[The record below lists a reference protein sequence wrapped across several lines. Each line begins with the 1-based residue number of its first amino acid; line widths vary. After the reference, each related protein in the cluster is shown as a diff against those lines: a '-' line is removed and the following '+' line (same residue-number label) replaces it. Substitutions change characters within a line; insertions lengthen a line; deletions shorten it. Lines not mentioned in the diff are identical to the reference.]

1 MERAAADHLAGLDPG
16 PLEAA
21 GLRREDKGPIQA
33 LHWRGAADEASAE
46 ALAREIADAAARA
59 GLEPHWGRKVLE
71 LRPPGGGGKAA
82 AVSALIESGEGITA
96 AAYAGDD
103 RTDLDAF
110 RRLRQMRDSGRLARA
125 ICVGIASEEG
135 PAEIR
140 EEADLEVSRPGRVDR
155 DPPRAG
161 ELRCRSPICCAPRCC
176 SPPPRRPRLGAI
188 TAIAAGRSD
197 DTRTITVAAV
207 WWAIAVVA
215 GLYLGRPQRAADGVR
230 DALAAARTATSLPPE
245 SPSRIALAR
254 LWPVGVT
261 ALIAGGL
268 GLFFPQSRRDR
279 RRLRPAGRARLADPR
294 GGGARRRAARRNPLL
309 RRADL
314 RPSPDCAY
322 QDARAS
328 AGTGHPPATRPRLHQ
343 RRAEVSRR
351 GTRSSTRRPRACA
364 AP

>member
-33 LHWRGAADEASAE
+33 LHWRGAADQASAE

-125 ICVGIASEEG
+125 ICVGIVSEEG

-140 EEADLEVSRPGRVDR
+140 EEADLEISGPGEWIAILR
-155 DPPRAG
+155 
-161 ELRCRSPICCAPRCC
+161 ELGS
-176 SPPPRRPRLGAI
+176 
-188 TAIAAGRSD
+188 
-197 DTRTITVAAV
+197 
-207 WWAIAVVA
+207 
-215 GLYLGRPQRAADGVR
+215 
-230 DALAAARTATSLPPE
+230 
-245 SPSRIALAR
+245 
-254 LWPVGVT
+254 
-261 ALIAGGL
+261 
-268 GLFFPQSRRDR
+268 
-279 RRLRPAGRARLADPR
+279 
-294 GGGARRRAARRNPLL
+294 
-309 RRADL
+309 
-314 RPSPDCAY
+314 
-322 QDARAS
+322 
-328 AGTGHPPATRPRLHQ
+328 
-343 RRAEVSRR
+343 
-351 GTRSSTRRPRACA
+351 
-364 AP
+364 